1 MTYLLRLTFFEQSAI
16 KSLKKLFFSNK
27 SALLQ
32 EFKKLDFQNEGVIPM
47 SKWCDALEN
56 VLQLNLPWRIISK
69 NLVKLDINNNVIY
82 NTLFDDVKSLNSN
95 KFEGVPMM
103 EAIYRNK
110 INLENIFRLID
121 TDNSGLISLSEFTE
135 ACNFLG
141 EQSDNIFS
149 NEDIKSL
156 AKSLDLNSD
165 GYIDL
170 NEFLEAFRLVN
181 EPPKDY
187 HT

>member
-1 MTYLLRLTFFEQSAI
+1 
-16 KSLKKLFFSNK
+16 
-27 SALLQ
+27 
-32 EFKKLDFQNEGVIPM
+32 M